1 MGSNGNLFRE
11 DEMVILSH
19 YDKREGRRVETEYPK
34 VGGQLRLAHEDNDQL
49 SITTE
54 VIRYDE
60 SVAVVKAAA
69 KTRKGEFTGLGMS
82 SVERDKTIAPAIL
95 ELAETRAIARA
106 LRFGGYGVEYCGAE
120 EVSHIPANGDREES
134 TGETPKQQ
142 SHSGGNGQGNGNGN
156 GNGNGSGEGRI
167 TNRQLNYIVNIGKG
181 LGLDSKGLDQESV
194 SAFGVKMAHLTIK
207 DASAFIETLKAREIP
222 F

>member
-1 MGSNGNLFRE
+1 MSSNGNLFRE

-19 YDKREGRRVETEYPK
+19 YDKREERWVETEYPK
-34 VGGQLRLAHEDNDQL
+34 VGGRLRLAHEDNDQL

-60 SVAVVKAAA
+60 SAAVVKATV

-120 EVSHIPANGDREES
+120 EVSHIQVNGDRKEP
-134 TGETPKQQ
+134 TGETPKQH

-156 GNGNGSGEGRI
+156 GNGNGSGDGRI

-181 LGLDSKGLDQESV
+181 LGLDSKDLDQESV
-194 SAFGVKMAHLTIK
+194 SGFGVKMAHLTIK
-207 DASAFIETLKAREIP
+207 DASAFIETLKSKEIP